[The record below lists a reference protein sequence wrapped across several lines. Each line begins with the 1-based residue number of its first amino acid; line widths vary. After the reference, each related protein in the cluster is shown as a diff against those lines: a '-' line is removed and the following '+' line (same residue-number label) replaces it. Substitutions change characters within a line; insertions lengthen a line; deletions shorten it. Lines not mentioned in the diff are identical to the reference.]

1 MAKYFSHI
9 IKAQY
14 LGLGFWTLDSN
25 WRSNHDVIGLAP
37 TIVDEIDLEDLI
49 ILPYCKPKNM
59 QLMLKIVAY
68 TPYLDLKPL
77 IIFLLRLANLELYIV
92 HMDGTI

>member
-1 MAKYFSHI
+1 MCGVLEVGDAKDWYSHFKNGSFHEVLAKYFSHI

-14 LGLGFWTLDSN
+14 FGLGFWPLASN

-37 TIVDEIDLEDLI
+37 TIVDEIDLEDPI

-59 QLMLKIVAY
+59 QFMLKIVAY
-68 TPYLDLKPL
+68 TP
-77 IIFLLRLANLELYIV
+77 
-92 HMDGTI
+92 